1 MTEKEKLKKVALDIA
16 IERLKAQMIK
26 DKVSNSDDWKKAY
39 LHKVDI
45 HNQSLNRSEQCL
57 N

>member
-1 MTEKEKLKKVALDIA
+1 MAEREKLKKVALDIA
-16 IERLKAQMIK
+16 IERLKAQIAK
-26 DKVSNSDDWKKAY
+26 DKVNNSGDWKKAY

>member
-1 MTEKEKLKKVALDIA
+1 MPEKEKLKKVALDIA
-16 IERLKAQMIK
+16 IERLKAQIAK
-26 DKVSNSDDWKKAY
+26 DKVNNSGDWKKAY

>member
-1 MTEKEKLKKVALDIA
+1 MAEREKLKKVALDIA
-16 IERLKAQMIK
+16 IERLKAQIAK

>member
-16 IERLKAQMIK
+16 IERLKAQIAK
-26 DKVSNSDDWKKAY
+26 DKVNNSGDWKKAY